1 MITAPILSL
10 VLGSPS
16 ENTMITPTA
25 TTTATAVRTQ
35 YNCDVIRHEA
45 RQLVDRGCIGRQQ
58 PIYVLCQYIP
68 AREWE
73 GVEQELEN
81 NGFLLRD
88 RIIDLLGRE
97 EWDND

>member
-1 MITAPILSL
+1 MI
-10 VLGSPS
+10 
-16 ENTMITPTA
+16 A
-25 TTTATAVRTQ
+25 TTVVIPTKPQAGC
-35 YNCDVIRHEA
+35 YSCDVIRHEA

-73 GVEQELEN
+73 EVEQELEN

-97 EWDND
+97 DWDND

>member
-1 MITAPILSL
+1 MTL
-10 VLGSPS
+10 
-16 ENTMITPTA
+16 TTPVT
-25 TTTATAVRTQ
+25 RTQ
-35 YNCDVIRHEA
+35 YSCDVIRHEA
-45 RQLVDRGCIGRQQ
+45 HQLVDRGYIGRQQ

-73 GVEQELEN
+73 EVEQELEE

-97 EWDND
+97 DWEND